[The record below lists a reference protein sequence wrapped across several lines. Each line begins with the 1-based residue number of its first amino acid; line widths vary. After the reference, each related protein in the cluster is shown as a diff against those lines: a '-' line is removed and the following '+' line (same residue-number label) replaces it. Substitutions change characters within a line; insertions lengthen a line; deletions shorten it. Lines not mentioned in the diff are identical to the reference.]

1 MSEFFK
7 GFLSREIVFAHRNA
21 GGFAARLLF
30 PARAEAAD
38 RRFVGGRLLPGF
50 CAPYPSTRPCL
61 WYRRR
66 QSRRQTQWKTCPA
79 PTNLPLC
86 ARDLALI
93 IL

>member
-7 GFLSREIVFAHRNA
+7 GFLSREIVSLTVMLAVLL
-21 GGFAARLLF
+21 ARLLF
-30 PARAEAAD
+30 RRAPK
-38 RRFVGGRLLPGF
+38 RLTVF

-66 QSRRQTQWKTCPA
+66 QSRRQTQWKTCRH